1 MSLSIRLL
9 AAQALSSAC
18 DAKTPST
25 TNSDAVH
32 VPPEPVSPTAP
43 TSSASAPYDPGGADE
58 ASGAA
63 KDADSDEDDGEDEYH
78 SVPRGKRPSSP
89 AAPDDGRSLFGSSD
103 EDEDAVD
110 VETTYDDEV
119 ASDHESE
126 SISLVSSDSCDDL
139 KHVDDDDNPDD
150 VGDLDSGEEPEQD
163 NIVVGAVPEEDSE
176 YEGGDAVE
184 AQIKEEN
191 EDPNSLNA
199 IAEQHFA
206 DKFLH
211 SLGDTEKVL
220 AGDVVG
226 KNLNKLHEHSTSGWT
241 EPVYPDVF
249 QHPPTSYEPVDETNN
264 YSDLQKEPFGPT
276 PEAMK
281 CGDSPLALFFFFMP
295 VAIWQHIV
303 VCCNSYKHEQFEA
316 WVDAYIER
324 RKMMLRQRPDTTIP
338 IRTDEGAI
346 SKVYLAIK

>member
-1 MSLSIRLL
+1 MDSPFAYWQRKLS
-9 AAQALSSAC
+9 AQRVTRKVS
-18 DAKTPST
+18 PST

-43 TSSASAPYDPGGADE
+43 ASSASAPYDPGGADE

-110 VETTYDDEV
+110 
-119 ASDHESE
+119 
-126 SISLVSSDSCDDL
+126 
-139 KHVDDDDNPDD
+139 HVDDDDNPDD

-220 AGDVVG
+220 AGDVV
-226 KNLNKLHEHSTSGWT
+226 
-241 EPVYPDVF
+241 
-249 QHPPTSYEPVDETNN
+249 
-264 YSDLQKEPFGPT
+264 
-276 PEAMK
+276 
-281 CGDSPLALFFFFMP
+281 
-295 VAIWQHIV
+295 
-303 VCCNSYKHEQFEA
+303 
-316 WVDAYIER
+316 
-324 RKMMLRQRPDTTIP
+324 
-338 IRTDEGAI
+338 
-346 SKVYLAIK
+346 

>member
-1 MSLSIRLL
+1 MCLRIMSLSIRLS
-9 AAQALSSAC
+9 AAQALGSAC
-18 DAKTPST
+18 DAKAPST

-43 TSSASAPYDPGGADE
+43 TSSASGAFILSVVVFYEIAYRLYICFAAPYDPGGADE

-126 SISLVSSDSCDDL
+126 SISLVSSDSCDDF

-150 VGDLDSGEEPEQD
+150 VGDLDSGEEPERD

-176 YEGGDAVE
+176 HEGGDAVE

-211 SLGDTEKVL
+211 SLGGTE
-220 AGDVVG
+220 
-226 KNLNKLHEHSTSGWT
+226 
-241 EPVYPDVF
+241 
-249 QHPPTSYEPVDETNN
+249 
-264 YSDLQKEPFGPT
+264 
-276 PEAMK
+276 
-281 CGDSPLALFFFFMP
+281 
-295 VAIWQHIV
+295 
-303 VCCNSYKHEQFEA
+303 
-316 WVDAYIER
+316 
-324 RKMMLRQRPDTTIP
+324 
-338 IRTDEGAI
+338 
-346 SKVYLAIK
+346 

>member
-1 MSLSIRLL
+1 MCLRIMSLSIRLL

-126 SISLVSSDSCDDL
+126 SILVSSDSCDDL

-316 WVDAYIER
+316 WVDAYIE
-324 RKMMLRQRPDTTIP
+324 PCTSP
-338 IRTDEGAI
+338 
-346 SKVYLAIK
+346 